1 MATIAQYENAL
12 ALRQRITRQ
21 NAGLRM
27 SGKADQQV
35 VLPTLPP
42 VPTIPHLYVEGEWQ
56 GNVEGWEDDDIAEY
70 ARQNFSGRA
79 YMVRHIDYRKTAP

>member
-27 SGKADQQV
+27 SGKSDQQV
-35 VLPTLPP
+35 ALPALPP

-56 GNVEGWEDDDIAEY
+56 GTVTGWDSDDIEDY
-70 ARQNFSGRA
+70 ARQNFAGKS
-79 YMVRHIDYRKTAP
+79 YEVCHIDYRKTAP